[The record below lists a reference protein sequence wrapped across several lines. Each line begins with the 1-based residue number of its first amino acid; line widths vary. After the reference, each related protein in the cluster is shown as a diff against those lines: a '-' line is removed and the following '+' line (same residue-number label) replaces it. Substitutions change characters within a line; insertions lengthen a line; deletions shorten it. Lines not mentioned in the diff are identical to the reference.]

1 VLVCGDVDI
10 SLRYWGLSLLLGE
23 VVEEHVLGRRL
34 PVLVDAD
41 LLLSRWRGIRL
52 LLALEPPLLTQEL
65 EPPARAELAL
75 QSEDWSPV
83 HEDALQR
90 H

>member
-1 VLVCGDVDI
+1 MLI
-10 SLRYWGLSLLLGE
+10 
-23 VVEEHVLGRRL
+23 
-34 PVLVDAD
+34 DAD
-41 LLLSRWRGIRL
+41 LLLSRWRGIRQ

>member
-1 VLVCGDVDI
+1 M
-10 SLRYWGLSLLLGE
+10 
-23 VVEEHVLGRRL
+23 
-34 PVLVDAD
+34 LVDAD

-52 LLALEPPLLTQEL
+52 LLALEPPLLHQEL
-65 EPPARAELAL
+65 EPPAGAELAL